1 MASNA
6 NIVIQDGETTPVTR
20 TFGPDAIEVGKASYK
35 DRSGGV
41 PAGYGT
47 ISVSKP
53 TAPQDQVNGSYKV
66 VVQLMLPKME
76 TVSGSTTSGFEPA
89 PRVAY
94 NCVARMEFWLPA
106 RSTTQD
112 RKNLRVLLQ
121 DLLGDAIVIDVI
133 DDLEFV
139 W

>member
-6 NIVIQDGETTPVTR
+6 NIVIQDGEATPVTR
-20 TFGPDAIEVGKASYK
+20 TFGPDAIEAGQAFYK
-35 DRSGGV
+35 DRSGGI
-41 PAGYGT
+41 PSGYGT
-47 ISVSKP
+47 ITVSKP
-53 TAPQDQVNGSYKV
+53 KAPQDQANGSYKV

-76 TVSGSTTSGFEPA
+76 TVSGATSGGFEPA

-94 NCVARMEFWLPA
+94 NCVARMEFWLPV
-106 RSTTQD
+106 RSSTQD

-121 DLLGDAIVIDVI
+121 DLLGDAIIIDVI